1 MNVLFVCTGN
11 VCRSPIAEALM
22 RKKFEKYDLDGIVDS
37 AGFSPTTINDAPDY
51 RAVEAAKGFNVEL
64 TGNSR
69 IFLKNDFDRFDK
81 IYLMDTKNLREVKDL
96 TRNKNDEAK
105 VDYIMNVIEPG
116 SNKVL
121 PDPIY
126 SGTLGFN
133 EFMTIIDKVTAKIA
147 EDNRK

>member
-1 MNVLFVCTGN
+1 
-11 VCRSPIAEALM
+11 
-22 RKKFEKYDLDGIVDS
+22 
-37 AGFSPTTINDAPDY
+37 
-51 RAVEAAKGFNVEL
+51 
-64 TGNSR
+64 
-69 IFLKNDFDRFDK
+69 
-81 IYLMDTKNLREVKDL
+81 MDTKNLREVKDL